1 MESVVTGRG
10 HLTKLI
16 RHYYIV
22 KGQDRCV
29 LEGALVAAL
38 WQIEEGDGDRDSGS
52 LARASGGAI
61 GQGQREEGLEL
72 RDLGKELP

>member
-1 MESVVTGRG
+1 M
-10 HLTKLI
+10 
-16 RHYYIV
+16 
-22 KGQDRCV
+22 
-29 LEGALVAAL
+29 AAL

-72 RDLGKELP
+72 RDLGRELP

>member
-1 MESVVTGRG
+1 MTARG

-29 LEGALVAAL
+29 LGALVAAL

-72 RDLGKELP
+72 RDLGRELP